1 MGGNGQAMFHA
12 QVLTNVFD
20 YGMDIQEAK
29 EAERKRDEFLATL
42 AHELR
47 NPLAPIRF
55 ALQSLKTNATPDVAA
70 HARDVIDRQV
80 TQMVRLVEDLLDV
93 SRITTNKIRLRLEP
107 VRLAG
112 LIEAAADAASPLASA
127 AEHRFRVELPA
138 EDVWIDG
145 DGTRLIQVFSNV
157 LNNAIK
163 FTPRG
168 GQVSFSA
175 EVGPHEAVVRV
186 VDSGIGIAADALPR
200 LFEMFHQEGRILE
213 RSTGGLGIGLT
224 LAHRLVEMHHG
235 RIEVRSA
242 GIGRGTIVEITLPTT
257 RAKQPAPDRTER
269 EAPRAPARALR
280 VAIVDDNVDA
290 AEMLAVLV
298 TGLGHTVKLAY
309 DGASA
314 VQLAAAFEPDVI
326 LLDIGLPIM
335 NGYEVAQEL
344 RQRPALRHIYLAA
357 LTGWGQAEDR
367 RRAREAGFDTH
378 FTKPVSPGAVEDLLA
393 AVAQGAVQ

>member
-1 MGGNGQAMFHA
+1 RM
-12 QVLTNVFD
+12 L
-20 YGMDIQEAK
+20 
-29 EAERKRDEFLATL
+29 
-42 AHELR
+42 
-47 NPLAPIRF
+47 
-55 ALQSLKTNATPDVAA
+55 
-70 HARDVIDRQV
+70 
-80 TQMVRLVEDLLDV
+80 RLVETLLCLPRLP
-93 SRITTNKIRLRLEP
+93 SNKIRLRLEP

-175 EVGPHEAVVRV
+175 EVGPHEALVRV

-224 LAHRLVEMHHG
+224 LAHRLIEMHHG
-235 RIEVRSA
+235 RIEVRSD
-242 GIGRGTIVEITLPTT
+242 GIGRGTVVEITLPTT
-257 RAKQPAPDRTER
+257 PAKQAAPDRTER
-269 EAPRAPARALR
+269 PAARSPARALR
-280 VAIVDDNVDA
+280 VAVVDDNVDA

-298 TGLGHTVKLAY
+298 SGLGHTVELAY
-309 DGASA
+309 DGPSA
-314 VQLAAAFEPDVI
+314 
-326 LLDIGLPIM
+326 
-335 NGYEVAQEL
+335 
-344 RQRPALRHIYLAA
+344 
-357 LTGWGQAEDR
+357 
-367 RRAREAGFDTH
+367 
-378 FTKPVSPGAVEDLLA
+378 
-393 AVAQGAVQ
+393 